1 MSDVSNK
8 AQEAFGKVKEK
19 TGELTDDQDLAMEG
33 RNDQTES
40 KAKQLAEDAKDMVG
54 HVADR
59 VKDAFK
65 K

>member
-1 MSDVSNK
+1 MIPVIPVTSGADGAAV
-8 AQEAFGKVKEK
+8 A
-19 TGELTDDQDLAMEG
+19 DG
-33 RNDQTES
+33 R

-59 VKDAFK
+59 VKDVFK

>member
-19 TGELTDDQDLAMEG
+19 AGELTDDQDLAAEG

-59 VKDAFK
+59 VKDVFK